1 MSGKELPH
9 AGHRDRVREIVE
21 KGGFKT
27 LPDYQKL
34 EFLLFNG
41 ILYKDTK
48 QIAYSLLE
56 RFGSLKNIFSA
67 DVGELVKVKNMTK
80 NAALILRSYNEIFES
95 VYNTEKIRLNSDN
108 IVPFVHSLF
117 TSDDTERLIMIC
129 LDDNNEVL
137 SKEILTFG
145 SVDRVSIPKPDL
157 FAKILT
163 GRTKKVILAHNHPSG
178 ILAPSQADFESN
190 EQIKNLLTTFEIE
203 FLDHFIVADDCVY
216 SCYEGVRIRADQNS
230 AYPKLNTFLN
240 RQKLINK

>member
-1 MSGKELPH
+1 MKGELPH

-41 ILYKDTK
+41 IPYKDTK

-67 DVGELVKVKNMTK
+67 DVGELVKVKNMTR

-95 VYNTEKIRLNSDN
+95 VYNCATEHLNSDN

-117 TSDDTERLIMIC
+117 TTDDTERLIMIC
-129 LDDNNEVL
+129 LNESNEVL

-145 SVDRVSIPKPDL
+145 SVDRVTIPSKELIPK
-157 FAKILT
+157 ILST
-163 GRTKKVILAHNHPSG
+163 PTKKVILAHNHPSG

-190 EQIKNLLTTFEIE
+190 ETIKNLLASFQIE
-203 FLDHFIVADDCVY
+203 FLDHFIVAEDCVY
-216 SCYEGVRIRADQNS
+216 SCYEGVRIRADKNS

-240 RQKLINK
+240 KQKQLKK